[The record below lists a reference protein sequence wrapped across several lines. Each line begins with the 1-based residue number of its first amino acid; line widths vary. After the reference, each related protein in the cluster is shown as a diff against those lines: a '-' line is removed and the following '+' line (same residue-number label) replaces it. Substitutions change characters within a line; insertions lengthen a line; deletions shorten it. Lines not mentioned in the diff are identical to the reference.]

1 MLLEDLAAYRR
12 LSFLVFFLYL
22 LMDTIFDTPAVD
34 LISYDETP
42 TALYYWMEGDLVLD
56 DEVPLYQ
63 QYSL

>member
-1 MLLEDLAAYRR
+1 
-12 LSFLVFFLYL
+12 
-22 LMDTIFDTPAVD
+22 MDTIFDTPAVD
-34 LISYDETP
+34 LISYDDTP